1 MFMHVT
7 EMIYGQIE
15 EQPVAGRGRWRLLY
29 ARQPAQP
36 RVPALLPG
44 YRALCR
50 SSCLAIFCERK
61 QLQATLASWPALSLT
76 DSASC
81 TGKQLLQGAA
91 VPPSATG
98 LDSVWHGYGDF
109 WRIYGY
115 REALL

>member
-81 TGKQLLQGAA
+81 TICVSENTSALARPRIHTSSLFLSSFCILLRCSRMRK
-91 VPPSATG
+91 P
-98 LDSVWHGYGDF
+98 
-109 WRIYGY
+109 
-115 REALL
+115 